1 MQKELNELNLLID
14 RAKLIAESDYKLAK
28 MMGVAQPV
36 IPMWRSGKRT
46 CSPAD
51 RAILAGIAGDDAV
64 QELVKATLEKEKG
77 TRRGALLGEL
87 LGHRA
92 GRVIEESQAAAVDG
106 LSPAHA
112 ALTAIAQVLDESP
125 KEREAK
131 ATIMAIL
138 EAFPEEAPTIQS
150 APIEG
155 ANARGVAADKP
166 RLRKTLR
173 TSIRSFCSRYEIG
186 TKHRGKNRAKGLFF
200 TPGFCPIDRFGRGLE
215 VGGDLFP
222 GVAPSV
228 VHGLNFV

>member
-1 MQKELNELNLLID
+1 MAGVVSALALLGTGVDCIIALTPVSAYLNGYATITRRICMQKELDKLNLLID
-14 RAKLIAESDYKLAK
+14 KAKLIAESDYKLAK

-92 GRVIEESQAAAVDG
+92 EQVIEESQAAADAG

-112 ALTAIAQVLDESP
+112 ALAAVAQVLEESP
-125 KEREAK
+125 KDQKAK
-131 ATIMAIL
+131 AAIMAIL
-138 EAFPEEAPTIQS
+138 EAFPEEVPTIKG
-150 APIEG
+150 APVEG
-155 ANARGVAADKP
+155 AKARGVAADKP

-173 TSIRSFCSRYEIG
+173 T
-186 TKHRGKNRAKGLFF
+186 
-200 TPGFCPIDRFGRGLE
+200 
-215 VGGDLFP
+215 
-222 GVAPSV
+222 
-228 VHGLNFV
+228 

>member
-1 MQKELNELNLLID
+1 MQKELDKLNLLID
-14 RAKLIAESDYKLAK
+14 KAKLIAESDYKLAK

-87 LGHRA
+87 LGQRA
-92 GRVIEESQAAAVDG
+92 EQVIEESQAAAVAG

-112 ALTAIAQVLDESP
+112 ALAAIAQVLDASP
-125 KEREAK
+125 QEQEAK
-131 ATIMAIL
+131 AGIMAIL
-138 EAFPEEAPTIQS
+138 EAFPEETTMQAAPV
-150 APIEG
+150 EG
-155 ANARGVAADKP
+155 VKARGVGADRP

-173 TSIRSFCSRYEIG
+173 T
-186 TKHRGKNRAKGLFF
+186 
-200 TPGFCPIDRFGRGLE
+200 
-215 VGGDLFP
+215 
-222 GVAPSV
+222 
-228 VHGLNFV
+228 